1 MQDINVLKLDCSL
14 ALKNLA
20 FALKVN
26 EELVHMNARLYKA
39 LQKLER
45 LTGECP
51 VCKQTIHS
59 SDCWLGILL
68 QRP

>member
-1 MQDINVLKLDCSL
+1 MQDINVLKRDCRL

-39 LQKLER
+39 LQKLEK
-45 LTGECP
+45 LNGACP
-51 VCKQTIHS
+51 VCKGTVHDQ
-59 SDCWLGILL
+59 DCWLRHLL
-68 QRP
+68 QRM